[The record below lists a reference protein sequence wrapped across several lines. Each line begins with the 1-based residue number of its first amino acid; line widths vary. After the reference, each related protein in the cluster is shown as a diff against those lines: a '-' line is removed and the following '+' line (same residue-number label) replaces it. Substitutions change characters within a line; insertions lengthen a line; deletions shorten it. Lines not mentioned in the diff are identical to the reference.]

1 MMKVLIADDEIII
14 REGISNII
22 PWSELGFT
30 LLKPVSSAEEVIK
43 QLELE
48 CPDILI
54 SDIRMKGMTGLEL
67 VSYIAKHNYQI
78 ESILLTG
85 YDDFEYIQEAIRQ
98 NVCDYLLKTS
108 SPAEIISAAERA
120 RKRLEKVKEYDHLK
134 VSEVE
139 RNVNEHIRAV
149 LQNET
154 MVFDHSYVVKSLPIL
169 KEPPYQLLLIDAV
182 AKPSLV
188 QAHEELWNSYINGKW
203 IRLHNHTLILV
214 KREKYLKDDYLL
226 QVASRKIKE
235 IYQKPIIMSS
245 IVSSLDELPNVYKKV
260 TSFIAYQWIL
270 TDQTFLLEKDISNR
284 NGIPYSENIT
294 KHQDELM
301 NCIKEGNEE
310 ALKDWVSDFVD
321 WLFCHP
327 NATPESIQFYVQN
340 VYIESIRFINH
351 LGGPKG
357 KEKYDSM
364 PSIPKW
370 LDHPKEALFSLFFKI
385 FTNYKISYQ
394 KSTNYVEDSILYME
408 RHLGEPITLKEVAAE
423 IPVHPN
429 YLSDVIRKKTGKSY
443 VELLTDLRVKK
454 ASEYLMYTAI
464 SVKEITRLVGYNDSK
479 YFTKIF
485 KKSFGMTPT
494 QYRDT
499 NLHPK
504 NN

>member
-1 MMKVLIADDEIII
+1 MMKVLIADDEVII

-108 SPAEIISAAERA
+108 SPDEIISAAERA

-134 VSEVE
+134 ISEEE
-139 RNVNEHIRAV
+139 RNVNNHIRAV
-149 LQNET
+149 LQNESA
-154 MVFDHSYVVKSLPIL
+154 MFDYPYVVKSIPIL
-169 KEPPYQLLLIDAV
+169 TEPPYQLLLIDAV
-182 AKPSLV
+182 ADSNSL

-203 IRLHNHTLILV
+203 ISLHSHTLILV

-245 IVSSLDELPNVYKKV
+245 IVSSLDELPDLYKRV
-260 TSFIAYQWIL
+260 VSFIPYQWVL
-270 TDQTFLLEKDISNR
+270 PDQPFLIEKDISNR
-284 NGIPYSENIT
+284 NGIPYSENII
-294 KHQDELM
+294 KHKDELM

-310 ALKDWVSDFVD
+310 NLKKWVSDLVD

-340 VYIESIRFINH
+340 LYIESIRFINH
-351 LGGPKG
+351 LGGTKG
-357 KEKYDSM
+357 IDKYDSM
-364 PSIPKW
+364 PPIQKW
-370 LDHPKEALFSLFFKI
+370 FAHPKEALFSLFFII
-385 FTNYKISYQ
+385 FMNYKISYQ
-394 KSTNYVEDSILYME
+394 KSTNYVEDSIMYME
-408 RHLGEPITLKEVAAE
+408 KHLGEPITLKEIAAE

-454 ASEYLMYTAI
+454 ASEYLMYTSI
-464 SVKEITRLVGYNDSK
+464 SVKEITQLVGYNDSK

-485 KKSFGMTPT
+485 KKSLGMTPT

-499 NLHPK
+499 NMHIK
-504 NN
+504 K